1 MRSASLRPAPLLVL
15 GAIAGLSATT
25 LALTIANGTS
35 LSAFVDGNEANGWIS
50 ALAFGVVAALVLW
63 RQPGNRIGPLL
74 AGAALLVAIS
84 VAAYPYA
91 YYGLHTR
98 PGSLPLTDLAAW
110 CAGVL
115 WMTGLLVIIG
125 SLTLLFPNG
134 RLASPGW
141 RWPTRA
147 VVAASVIA
155 TLAAGTTQVLVDDSM
170 GVAVVGSP
178 FDLPF
183 PDGPQMVVA
192 AACIAVVFAVAFS
205 AAVGIALRMRRV
217 TGPERRQY
225 AWFIVSILLLV
236 IPMAVPIEPP
246 DVVGLGVT
254 VLAIAALGVG
264 IVRYGLFD
272 IEVVLSRT
280 LVYLVLTG
288 GALAV
293 YSVAAVAVGAQLD
306 AGLFPAAAAAAA
318 VLLLAAIRERVQR
331 AVNRL
336 LYGDRRDP
344 LSALTTLGNRL
355 GAALDSDAVLPAV
368 AETVRQTLRLPY
380 AAVRLAND
388 EQPACTSG
396 EPPARTVEFNL
407 VHAGQQVGTLIVGVR
422 RGELGL
428 GAADTRLLET
438 FAAQIGVAAHDVR
451 VTRELRQSREAL
463 VTSREEERRRI
474 RQDLH
479 DGLGPTLAGISLGLE
494 TAARRARRADPEV
507 GTLLESLSAETTAA
521 VSEIRRI
528 VADLHPTILDM
539 IGLVPALVHHAGL
552 ISSRTRG
559 DLVVNVVAEPLPE
572 LPTAVE
578 AAAYRI
584 TLEALTN
591 VVRHSR
597 AAACDVRLT
606 MGRGVD
612 SGVDNGFD
620 GGVHRGLRLTIRDD
634 GIGAAPIGP
643 VRGAGLASM
652 QARAEE
658 LGGACTVRFR
668 RDHGTEIVAMLPVTA
683 P

>member
-1 MRSASLRPAPLLVL
+1 MRSASLRSAPLLVL
-15 GAIAGLSATT
+15 AAVVGLSAATI
-25 LALTIANGTS
+25 ALTVANGPS
-35 LSAFVDGNEANGWIS
+35 LSAFIDGNEASGWIS
-50 ALAFGVVAALVLW
+50 ALAFGVIAVLVLSK
-63 RQPGNRIGPLL
+63 QPGNRLGPLL
-74 AGAALLVAIS
+74 AGASLLVAIS
-84 VAAYPYA
+84 VAADDYA

-98 PGSLPLTDLAAW
+98 PGSLPLIGLAVW

-115 WMTGLLVIIG
+115 WVPGFMVIIG

-134 RLASPGW
+134 RLASPAW
-141 RWPTRA
+141 RWPARA
-147 VVAASVIA
+147 VGAAVVVG
-155 TLAAGTTQVLVDDSM
+155 TLAAGTTQSIVDDPM
-170 GVAVVGSP
+170 GGGIVDSP
-178 FDLPF
+178 VDLPV
-183 PDGPQMVVA
+183 PDGLQMAVA
-192 AACIAVVFAVAFS
+192 AACIAVVIAVALA
-205 AAVGIALRMRRV
+205 AAVGIAIRMRRV
-217 TGPERRQY
+217 TGPERQQY
-225 AWFIVSILLLV
+225 AWFVASVLLLV
-236 IPMAVPIEPP
+236 IPMMLPIELPET
-246 DVVGLGVT
+246 VGLGLT

-264 IVRYGLFD
+264 IVRYGAFD

-280 LVYLVLTG
+280 LAYLVLTG
-288 GALAV
+288 GALVA
-293 YSVAAVAVGAQLD
+293 YSVAAVAVGAQLG

-318 VLLLAAIRERVQR
+318 VLLLAAIRQRVQR

-388 EQPACTSG
+388 REPACTSG
-396 EPPARTVEFNL
+396 ELPARTVEFNL
-407 VHAGQQVGTLIVGVR
+407 VHAGQQVGSLVVGVR
-422 RGELGL
+422 RGEVGL
-428 GAADTRLLET
+428 SAADTRLLET

-451 VTRELRQSREAL
+451 VSRELRQSREAL

-494 TAARRARRADPEV
+494 TAARRARRTDPEIS
-507 GTLLESLSAETTAA
+507 GLLDSLGAETSAA
-521 VSEIRRI
+521 VTEIRRI
-528 VADLHPTILDM
+528 VADLHPTMLDV

-559 DLVVNVVAEPLPE
+559 DLVIKVVAEPLPE

-591 VVRHSR
+591 VVRHSG

-606 MGRGVD
+606 M
-612 SGVDNGFD
+612 NG
-620 GGVHRGLRLTIRDD
+620 GLHLTIRDD
-634 GIGAAPIGP
+634 GIGAVPIEP

-652 QARAEE
+652 RARAEE
-658 LGGACTVRFR
+658 LGGACMVSFR
-668 RDHGTEIVAMLPVTA
+668 RNVGTEVVARLPVTKR
-683 P
+683 